1 MLDDFNT
8 PDEGNNEPV
17 QPNTPSFEDSF
28 SEMESALDQLP
39 DGAVYTLRHE
49 ANPPMYVP
57 AFEGESIT
65 IRQACERRHLTL
77 GSNVNAYLDGNQ
89 VSLDSP
95 IQAGAVVTLVGSVKG
110 G

>member
-1 MLDDFNT
+1 MSDDFNT
-8 PDEGNNEPV
+8 QDEGNEPV
-17 QPNTPSFEDSF
+17 QPNTPSFDDAF
-28 SEMESALDQLP
+28 GEMESALDQLP
-39 DGAVYTLRHE
+39 DGEVYTLRHE

-57 AFEGESIT
+57 AYEGENIT

-89 VSLDSP
+89 VSLESP

>member
-8 PDEGNNEPV
+8 TDGE
-17 QPNTPSFEDSF
+17 NTPAEPTNPSFDAAF
-28 SEMESALDQLP
+28 GEMEAALDNLP
-39 DGAVYTLRHE
+39 EGDVYTVRHE